1 MANKAV
7 ERYHGDSDYRFLH
20 DRVSELMAE
29 CLKHDVQE
37 FNQHQQQRREQEHN
51 QKKKKMKDVGP
62 EHNPVWLIASVSCRP
77 SWINCCMKL
86 WR

>member
-51 QKKKKMKDVGP
+51 QKKKKMKTLDLNITRCG
-62 EHNPVWLIASVSCRP
+62 
-77 SWINCCMKL
+77 
-86 WR
+86 